1 MVYLLG
7 ATTNGKVRHKVRYM
21 KWVITG
27 GRPFLP
33 GHVLTSHYLSYDA
46 PWGRVGVHDARL
58 LVLLLELLLVI
69 VVSAS
74 ASPGDYSGA
83 VCPSWFLLWFLP
95 WFFF

>member
-27 GRPFLP
+27 GRLFLP
-33 GHVLTSHYLSYDA
+33 GHALTSHYLSYDA

-58 LVLLLELLLVI
+58 LVLLLLVESL
-69 VVSAS
+69 VVLC
-74 ASPGDYSGA
+74 D
-83 VCPSWFLLWFLP
+83 VRVRTT
-95 WFFF
+95 